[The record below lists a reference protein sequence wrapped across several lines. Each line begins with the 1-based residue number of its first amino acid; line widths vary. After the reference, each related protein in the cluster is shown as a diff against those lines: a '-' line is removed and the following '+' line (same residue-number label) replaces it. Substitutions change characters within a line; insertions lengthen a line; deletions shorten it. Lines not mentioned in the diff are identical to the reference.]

1 MLLNHIRKMSM
12 VAGLLLAASVGPCA
26 AQQAP
31 QLHGAIYC
39 IKALPGKGQ
48 EFERWVADEA
58 RKVIQVSLDAKR
70 ITGWSLSRAVTP
82 TGEETRCSHIL
93 ATFSEGAPAEPRNTL
108 EEDVKKAGLRTT
120 AQQYL
125 ARRDS
130 LAKLVLHERYVR
142 YAGFGAAEK
151 GDYWAVNFMK
161 PRPEKH
167 GEFHQFES
175 RTWLPI
181 AEEAAK
187 GGHPRK
193 AWSAW
198 HLLYPSGT
206 AGAYDDVTVDTFRDW
221 ASVWKPQ
228 GFSKEVMEKVFPG
241 KSQETVFSPLA
252 GLRELV
258 RRELYLIVESARAGG
273 Q

>member
-1 MLLNHIRKMSM
+1 MNSNHTCKASI
-12 VAGLLLAASVGPCA
+12 VAGILLAAGAPCL
-26 AQQAP
+26 AQPPP
-31 QLHGAIYC
+31 QLHAAIYC

-58 RKVIQVSLDAKR
+58 RKVSQVSLDAKR
-70 ITGWSLSRAVTP
+70 IAGWTLSRAVAP
-82 TGEETRCSHIL
+82 TGEEARCGYIY
-93 ATFSEGAPAEPRNTL
+93 AVFSEGAPAEPQNTL
-108 EEDVKKAGLRTT
+108 EADVKKAGLRST
-120 AQQYL
+120 AQQYT

-130 LAKLVLHERYVR
+130 LVKLVAQERYVR
-142 YAGFGAAEK
+142 LAGFGVGEK

-175 RTWLPI
+175 KTWLPL

-187 GGHPRK
+187 AGHPRK

-206 AGAYDDVTVDTFRDW
+206 GGAYDDVTVDTFRDW

-228 GFSKEVMEKVFPG
+228 GFSKEVMEKIFPG
-241 KSQETVFSPLA
+241 KSTETIFAPLG
-252 GLRELV
+252 GLRDLI
-258 RRELYLIVESARAGG
+258 RRELYVVIDSARAGG